1 MTEEEKLAKAEV
13 IVNTEDSI
21 YLFAEYFL
29 KPLLIADSA
38 KFQIE
43 IYDMLPKH
51 SRIVLAAPR
60 GFAKSTISTVIY
72 PMWLALWKKA
82 KDICIISASENL
94 AVDFMRKIK
103 TELVTNT
110 RIREYFG
117 DQQSDKWSE
126 NHIILKNGVN
136 IRAKGSGAQIK
147 GFRPDMIIL
156 DDIET
161 PEEVKSEELRRNL
174 KSWLFK
180 DCMPSLTP
188 EGKLLIIGTID
199 HPLSVLA
206 DLLATDNGW
215 AKHKYMAYRDGKQE
229 EGHELWPEVWPHKR
243 LQEMK
248 RTIGSFFF
256 SSQYMNSPID
266 DETSPIKESQIRTW
280 TSLPTQYNAVIAVDP
295 AYSEDAT
302 ADWKT
307 ASLVL
312 CDSFGNRFLAHY
324 IRNHDP
330 IGEFQDAIINLW
342 LSNRS
347 QVTAIGIPNSGV
359 EKAFFES
366 FLRKCTDRKLYP
378 PVVELKNSFTQ
389 SGTSISIRNK
399 TARIIAALQPL
410 FENGKYYIGECMWE
424 AREELLSIGVS
435 KNDDIID
442 TLAYA
447 ENLIHPYLGGNMIN
461 ENGENVSVEM
471 LSSQRGSYGYDDS
484 NSYES
489 NYRSAF

>member
-1 MTEEEKLAKAEV
+1 MSDINKEIAAEV
-13 IVNTEDSI
+13 IVDTSDSV
-21 YLFAEYFL
+21 YLFATYFL
-29 KPLLIADSA
+29 KTLLIADSA
-38 KFQIE
+38 DFQIE
-43 IYDMLPKH
+43 IYKMLPSS

-72 PMWLALWKKA
+72 PLWLSLWKKSN
-82 KDICIISASENL
+82 DICIISASENL

-103 TELVTNT
+103 SELVSNPF
-110 RIREYFG
+110 IKEYFG
-117 DQQSDKWSE
+117 EQQSDKWSE

-188 EGKLLIIGTID
+188 DGKMLIIGTID

-206 DLLATDNGW
+206 ELLATDNGW
-215 AKHKYMAYRDGKQE
+215 TKHKYMAYKDGVQQ
-229 EGHELWPEVWPHKR
+229 EGHELWPEVWPHMR
-243 LQEMK
+243 LQQMK
-248 RTIGSFFF
+248 ATIGSFYF

-266 DETSPIKESQIRTW
+266 DESSPIKESQIRRW
-280 TSLPTQYNAVIAVDP
+280 KELPKQYNAVIAVDP

-302 ADWKT
+302 ADYKT

-312 CDSFGNRFLAHY
+312 CDSYGNRFLSHY
-324 IRNHDP
+324 IRTHVP

-347 QVTAIGIPNSGV
+347 SITAIGVPNSGT
-359 EKAFFES
+359 EKAFFDS
-366 FLRKCTDRKLYP
+366 FLRKCSDRRLYP
-378 PVVELKNSFTQ
+378 PVVELKNSFVQ

-399 TARIIAALQPL
+399 TSRIIAALQPL
-410 FENGKYYIGECMWE
+410 FENGKYYIGENMPE
-424 AREELLSIGVS
+424 AIDELLSIGVS
-435 KNDDIID
+435 KNDDIVD

-447 ENLIHPYLGGNMIN
+447 ETLIQPYYGQTMVD
-461 ENGENVSVEM
+461 ENGNNVNLEM
-471 LSSQRGSYGYDDS
+471 EASRSGSYGYDD
-484 NSYES
+484 
-489 NYRSAF
+489 NYRDDKFYTGIY